1 MDQTIINFVLGGFG
15 AIIGFMLKALW
26 QTVNDLQVAD
36 HKLAEKV
43 AEIEVLV
50 AGDYVRRDHLQQTI
64 DAIFKKLDK
73 MDMKMD
79 RMDDKKADKY
89 NCTNFQPNVRQ
100 D

>member
-15 AIIGFMLKALW
+15 AIIGFMLKVVW
-26 QTVNDLQVAD
+26 QTVNDLQNAD

-73 MDMKMD
+73 MDLKMD
-79 RMDDKKADKY
+79 KMDDKKADKY
-89 NCTNFQPNVRQ
+89 NGTNFQPNVRQ